1 MCAAQAL
8 AGRPGRLRV
17 AVWVERRTPPLGT
30 MTEIWGLASCLL
42 VYGRSVVMKW
52 PVQPVSAMAKGEGGE
67 RALTTNSNSLPK
79 AGTLVVLVYLLVK

>member
-30 MTEIWGLASCLL
+30 MTEMRGLASCLL

-52 PVQPVSAMAKGEGGE
+52 PVQPVSATAEGVGGE
-67 RALTTNSNSLPK
+67 RALSTGVVIGDVCWLSL
-79 AGTLVVLVYLLVK
+79 LW